1 MRSRT
6 TFPAVT
12 IALAL
17 ACGGANAQPVPD
29 ESSRVSMKYSAEDMG
44 HPAVRLS
51 GACPVAVVAVADQ
64 RPNKETV
71 GYDFKALLS
80 GDPVPWVGDALRN
93 LKAHGFAV
101 QDPAPGVIG
110 IRAKLTRSYV
120 WTASLRINSM
130 VALDLEY
137 QRPNG
142 TPVAAK
148 YRAFGSKTNM
158 WGATDEFMTTLN
170 YAMNNLL
177 LKVAADLQKAC
188 SGA

>member
-1 MRSRT
+1 MRSAAT
-6 TFPAVT
+6 VLAVA
-12 IALAL
+12 ILVL
-17 ACGGANAQPVPD
+17 GGTAFAQPVPD
-29 ESSRVSMKYSAEDMG
+29 ESSRVTMKYSADDVG

-51 GACPVAVVAVADQ
+51 GTCPVAVVAVSDQ

-110 IRAKLTRSYV
+110 IRATLTRSYV

-130 VALDLEY
+130 VALDVEY

-142 TPVAAK
+142 APVAAK